1 MVYELIDDH
10 FQCLF
15 DKPNFLAVI
24 PGYLGSPK
32 AAKGELCMVSKAF
45 IVCCMWYVDRSGTDA
60 VSATQLMSTNT
71 QSMRYMS
78 AGDADREPMT
88 TGGVDNPTAL
98 MTARRQ
104 VVADELLY
112 SPAGG
117 GSVVWSELGRH
128 RSAAVMS
135 DIYQSSR
142 RAGVDWRSV
151 RPRYITSS
159 SSSSSP
165 ASATDC
171 YSITASRPATAGAS
185 GSLLTGAS
193 ARYDRHHSAVGQ
205 TVDL

>member
-1 MVYELIDDH
+1 
-10 FQCLF
+10 
-15 DKPNFLAVI
+15 
-24 PGYLGSPK
+24 
-32 AAKGELCMVSKAF
+32 MVSKAF
-45 IVCCMWYVDRSGTDA
+45 IVCCMWYVDRFGTDA

-104 VVADELLY
+104 VGADELLY
-112 SPAGG
+112 SPAGGGGSGGGG